1 MAVLVTGGAGYIGSF
16 VLRALAERGLA
27 AVVLDDLSTGH
38 RRAAEGWPLEEFSCG
53 DTDRVAAL
61 MERAGI
67 DAVIHLAALS
77 IVGDSVREPERYWR
91 HNVGGAEGLL
101 AACRRAGVRRFV
113 LSSTA
118 AVYGEPSRVP
128 IPEEH
133 PLAPTNPYGE
143 TKVEIERRLAAAQDA
158 DGLGWVALRYFNA
171 AGAKPDGSLGEDHP
185 VETHLIPLALRA
197 AAGAAGQP
205 PAGRRDDAAAGAE
218 AQGAPGRAVAGG
230 AAGAGAAA
238 LTVFGD
244 DWPTP
249 DGTCLRDY
257 VHVLDL
263 ARAHVLALDW
273 LGAHPGGALVCN
285 LGGGQGTSVREV
297 LDAVHAATGRAV
309 PHRIGPR
316 RAGDPAVL
324 VAAVGRAA
332 SELGWRPERSEIGT
346 IVKDAWEWER
356 NRGQQP

>member
-16 VLRALAERGLA
+16 VLRALAERGLE

-38 RRAAEGWPLEEFSCG
+38 RRAAEGWPLEVFSCG

-61 MERAGI
+61 MERAGV

-101 AACRRAGVRRFV
+101 AACRKAGVRRFV

-133 PLAPTNPYGE
+133 PLAPTNPYGA
-143 TKVEIERRLAAAQDA
+143 TKVEIERRLAEAQEA
-158 DGLGWVALRYFNA
+158 DGLGWAALRYFNA
-171 AGAKPDGSLGEDHP
+171 AGAMPDGSLGEDHP

-197 AAGAAGQP
+197 AAGVGP
-205 PAGRRDDAAAGAE
+205 GGA
-218 AQGAPGRAVAGG
+218 VGG
-230 AAGAGAAA
+230 AAE

-249 DGTCLRDY
+249 MGPACATTSTSSTWRGRTSWRSTGSTPTRA
-257 VHVLDL
+257 
-263 ARAHVLALDW
+263 ARWSATSAA
-273 LGAHPGGALVCN
+273 GE
-285 LGGGQGTSVREV
+285 GTSVRQV
-297 LDAVHAATGRAV
+297 LDAVREATGREV

-316 RAGDPAVL
+316 RDGDPAVL

-332 SELGWRPERSEIGT
+332 TELGWRPERSAIGT
-346 IVKDAWEWER
+346 VVKDAWAWEQK
-356 NRGQQP
+356 RGQQP

>member
-16 VLRALAERGLA
+16 VLRALAARGLA

-53 DTDRVAAL
+53 DTDRVAGL

-133 PLAPTNPYGE
+133 PLAPTNPYGA
-143 TKVEIERRLAAAQDA
+143 TKVEIERRLAAAREA
-158 DGLGWVALRYFNA
+158 DGLGWAALRYFNA

-197 AAGAAGQP
+197 AAGA
-205 PAGRRDDAAAGAE
+205 
-218 AQGAPGRAVAGG
+218 GG
-230 AAGAGAAA
+230 E

-273 LGAHPGGALVCN
+273 LDAHPGGALVCN
-285 LGGGQGTSVREV
+285 LGGGRGTSVREV

-332 SELGWRPERSEIGT
+332 EELGWRPERSEIGT
-346 IVKDAWEWER
+346 IVKDAWAWER

>member
-16 VLRALAERGLA
+16 VLRALSAHGLEA
-27 AVVLDDLSTGH
+27 LVLDDLSTGH
-38 RRAAEGWPLEEFSCG
+38 RWAAEGWPLDVFSCG

-61 MERAGI
+61 MERAGV

-101 AACRRAGVRRFV
+101 AACRKAGVRRFV

-133 PLAPTNPYGE
+133 PLAPTNPYGA
-143 TKVEIERRLAAAQDA
+143 TKVEIERRLAEAQAA
-158 DGLGWVALRYFNA
+158 DGLGWAALRYFNA
-171 AGAKPDGSLGEDHP
+171 AGAMPDGSLGEDHP

-197 AAGAAGQP
+197 AAGSAA
-205 PAGRRDDAAAGAE
+205 D
-218 AQGAPGRAVAGG
+218 
-230 AAGAGAAA
+230 

-273 LGAHPGGALVCN
+273 LDAHPGGGLVCN

-297 LDAVHAATGRAV
+297 LNAVCEATGHEV

-316 RAGDPAVL
+316 HDGDPAVL

-332 SELGWRPERSEIGT
+332 TELGWRPERSEIGT
-346 IVKDAWEWER
+346 VVRDAWAWEQQ
-356 NRGQQP
+356 RGQQPYVV

>member
-16 VLRALAERGLA
+16 VLRALSARGLEA
-27 AVVLDDLSTGH
+27 IVLDDLSTGH
-38 RRAAEGWPLEEFSCG
+38 RRAAEGWPLEVHSCG

-61 MERAGI
+61 MERTGV

-118 AVYGEPSRVP
+118 AVYGEPSEVP

-133 PLAPTNPYGE
+133 PLRPTNPYGA
-143 TKVEIERRLAAAQDA
+143 TKVEIERRLAEAQAA
-158 DGLGWVALRYFNA
+158 DGMRWAALRYFNA
-171 AGAKPDGSLGEDHP
+171 AGAQPDGSLGEDHP

-197 AAGAAGQP
+197 AAGTGARAG
-205 PAGRRDDAAAGAE
+205 AAAGATE
-218 AQGAPGRAVAGG
+218 
-230 AAGAGAAA
+230 
-238 LTVFGD
+238 LTVFGA

-249 DGTCLRDY
+249 DGTCVRDY
-257 VHVLDL
+257 VHVQDL

-273 LGAHPGGALVCN
+273 LDAHPGGALVCN
-285 LGGGQGTSVREV
+285 LGGGEGTSVRQV
-297 LDAVHAATGRAV
+297 LDAVERATGHAV

-324 VAAVGRAA
+324 VAAVDRAA
-332 SELGWRPERSEIGT
+332 AELGWRPERSEIGT
-346 IVKDAWEWER
+346 VVNDAWAWEQR
-356 NRGQQP
+356 RGQQTQNRECPPEGGIE

>member
-16 VLRALAERGLA
+16 VLRALAARGLE

-143 TKVEIERRLAAAQDA
+143 TKVEIERRLAAAREA
-158 DGLGWVALRYFNA
+158 DGLGWAALRYFNA

-197 AAGAAGQP
+197 AAGA
-205 PAGRRDDAAAGAE
+205 
-218 AQGAPGRAVAGG
+218 GG
-230 AAGAGAAA
+230 E

-273 LGAHPGGALVCN
+273 LDAHPGGALVCN

-332 SELGWRPERSEIGT
+332 EELGWRPERSEIGT
-346 IVKDAWEWER
+346 IVKDAWAWER

>member
-16 VLRALAERGLA
+16 VLRALETRGLD

-38 RRAAEGWPLEEFSCG
+38 RRAAEGWPLEVFSCG

-91 HNVGGAEGLL
+91 HNVGGAERLL

-133 PLAPTNPYGE
+133 PLAPTNPYGA
-143 TKVEIERRLAAAQDA
+143 TKVEIERRLAEAQAA
-158 DGLGWVALRYFNA
+158 DGLGWAALRYFNA
-171 AGAKPDGSLGEDHP
+171 AGAMPDGSLGEDHP

-197 AAGAAGQP
+197 AAGA
-205 PAGRRDDAAAGAE
+205 
-218 AQGAPGRAVAGG
+218 
-230 AAGAGAAA
+230 GAGAAA
-238 LTVFGD
+238 GPEDGAAAELTVFGN

-263 ARAHVLALDW
+263 ARAHVLALGW
-273 LGAHPGGALVCN
+273 LDAHPGGALVCN
-285 LGGGQGTSVREV
+285 LGGGQGTSVRQV
-297 LDAVHAATGRAV
+297 LDAVREATGLEV

-316 RAGDPAVL
+316 RDGDPAVL

-332 SELGWRPERSEIGT
+332 AELGWRPERSEIGT
-346 IVKDAWEWER
+346 VVKDAWAWEQK
-356 NRGQQP
+356 RGQLP

>member
-16 VLRALAERGLA
+16 VLRALETRGLD

-38 RRAAEGWPLEEFSCG
+38 RRAAEGWPLEVFSCG

-133 PLAPTNPYGE
+133 PLAPTNPYGA
-143 TKVEIERRLAAAQDA
+143 TKVEIERRLAEAQAA
-158 DGLGWVALRYFNA
+158 DGLGWAALRYFNA
-171 AGAKPDGSLGEDHP
+171 AGAMPDGSLGEDHP

-197 AAGAAGQP
+197 AAGA
-205 PAGRRDDAAAGAE
+205 
-218 AQGAPGRAVAGG
+218 
-230 AAGAGAAA
+230 GAGAAA
-238 LTVFGD
+238 GPEDGAAAELTVFGN

-263 ARAHVLALDW
+263 ARAHVLALGW
-273 LGAHPGGALVCN
+273 LDAHPGGALVCN
-285 LGGGQGTSVREV
+285 LGGGQGTSVRQV
-297 LDAVHAATGRAV
+297 LDAVHEATGREV

-316 RAGDPAVL
+316 REGDPAVL

-332 SELGWRPERSEIGT
+332 TELGWRPERSEIGT
-346 IVKDAWEWER
+346 VVKDAWAWEQTR
-356 NRGQQP
+356 RSGPA